1 MADLERTIDLQSPN
15 DLESTIDLNSTIDVA
30 PHHRNQGIADTNF
43 TANSIGASRVR
54 AEPQVSSNS
63 RVDNLFNESTRQLL
77 RERLIMAAL
86 ILAAMIS
93 IVQVIVSVNGSH
105 SLWTAATGTRVVAV
119 ACLAGMVLLLKR
131 RSNLTLYQLR
141 WVEVVVVAVPI
152 VEVLII
158 QYLESNR
165 LIEIGK
171 PYQVPT
177 LMAAVGGVICLS
189 VATYAM
195 FIPSNWRRTAVVAFT
210 SAILPIIL
218 TAIQFAYIADLQTVE
233 YPGFATPFLL
243 FMTAIVATI
252 SAHFVRSIRQDVE
265 SARQYGQYHLTTEIG
280 RGSMGVVYRAEH
292 RMLKRPAAIKLIRAD
307 RAASDQAIAR
317 FEQEVQLSATLS
329 HWNTVQIYDY
339 GRTAN
344 GDFFYVMEYLKG
356 KTLAQRLAAD
366 GPVKPEV
373 AVDVIRQICNGLE
386 EAHSKT
392 LVHRDMKPANIFLTE
407 CGSQSNL
414 VKILDFGLATSRTR
428 PDEDRSVSGSPSYMP
443 PEQIRGEQVD
453 ERSDIYSIGCVLYE
467 CLKGQPLF
475 VGDSV
480 LDVFEKHLKSHPD
493 LELSPELSP
502 KWAPIIER
510 CIAKS
515 PSDRFQNVASLRAS
529 LPSSSVEV

>member
-1 MADLERTIDLQSPN
+1 MADLEPTIDLQATIDP
-15 DLESTIDLNSTIDVA
+15 ESTVDLTTN
-30 PHHRNQGIADTNF
+30 HRFQDIAATNF
-43 TANSIGASRVR
+43 AANSIATSRVR
-54 AEPQVSSNS
+54 AEPQTNSND

-119 ACLAGMVLLLKR
+119 ACLAGMVLLLR
-131 RSNLTLYQLR
+131 QRENLTLFQLR
-141 WVEVVVVAVPI
+141 WVEVIVVAVPI

-210 SAILPIIL
+210 SALLPIIL
-218 TAIQFAYIADLQTVE
+218 TAIQFANIPGLKEIE

-292 RMLKRPAAIKLIRAD
+292 RMLKRPAAIKLIRAE

-329 HWNTVQIYDY
+329 HWNTVQVYDY

-344 GDFFYVMEYLKG
+344 GDFFYVMEYLEG
-356 KTLAQRLAAD
+356 ETLAQRLGSD
-366 GPVKPEV
+366 GSMKPE
-373 AVDVIRQICNGLE
+373 AAIDIIRQICSGLE
-386 EAHSKT
+386 EAHAKT
-392 LVHRDMKPANIFLTE
+392 LVHRDLKPANIFLTA
-407 CGSQSNL
+407 CGSKRNL
-414 VKILDFGLATSRTR
+414 VKILDFGLATSHER
-428 PDEDRSVSGSPSYMP
+428 PDQDRSVSGSPPYMP
-443 PEQIRGEQVD
+443 PEQIRGEPVD
-453 ERSDIYSIGCVLYE
+453 GRSDIYSIGCVLYE

-475 VGDSV
+475 MGDSV
-480 LDVFEKHLKSHPD
+480 LDVFEKHLKSQPSLD
-493 LELSPELSP
+493 LPPGLSHD
-502 KWAPIIER
+502 WAPIIEK
-510 CIAKS
+510 CTAKV
-515 PSDRFQNVASLRAS
+515 PSDRFQDVTSLLAA
-529 LPSSSVEV
+529 LPG